1 MKKLLLIIL
10 SLSLI
15 TSCKKDG
22 LITDRKTVTYQVSC
36 ESCSVSYRDNADK
49 AQSQHVVGQWQITF
63 SAARMLEASMEISR
77 TAGFANVNHVEGE
90 IKINGLSTIKVTGTI
105 SANGTE
111 RLSCSTT
118 LQ

>member
-15 TSCKKDG
+15 TSCEKDG

-49 AQSQHVVGQWQITF
+49 AQSQHVVEHWEITF

-77 TAGFANVNHVEGE
+77 TAEFANVQPRGRRNKDKWAINHQGYR
-90 IKINGLSTIKVTGTI
+90 NHLS
-105 SANGTE
+105 
-111 RLSCSTT
+111 
-118 LQ
+118 